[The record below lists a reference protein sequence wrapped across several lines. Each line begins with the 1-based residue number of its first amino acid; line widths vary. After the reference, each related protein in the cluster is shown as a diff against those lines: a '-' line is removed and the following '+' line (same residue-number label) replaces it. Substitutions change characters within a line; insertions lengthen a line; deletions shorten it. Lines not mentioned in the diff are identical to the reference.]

1 MRAVSLRREELEELS
16 LSSEQVNACKEK
28 FFSIDTSGRGTIN
41 RMDLRL
47 LLEQCGEATHEPA
60 LSELFT
66 WLDESGLKRLD
77 IHVALK
83 AFNKLKLLNEAEADD
98 SDIDVGECYVVN
110 AFVAMGG
117 NSDKTGVILK
127 QRLQTV
133 LVDVF
138 GMKVVVDQM
147 LEEAGLEV
155 DDELKFEDFNILLTA
170 GSPERA
176 SRIRS
181 LFSIVSSQ

>member
-1 MRAVSLRREELEELS
+1 MKAVPLRREDLEDLS
-16 LSSEQVNACKEK
+16 LSSEQINSCKEK
-28 FFSIDTSGRGTIN
+28 FFTLDTYGRGAIN
-41 RMDLRL
+41 RMDLKM
-47 LLEQCGEATHEPA
+47 LLEQCGEETGETAMTG
-60 LSELFT
+60 LFA
-66 WLDESGLKRLD
+66 WLDESGFKRLD
-77 IHVALK
+77 LLAALK
-83 AFNKLKLLNEAEADD
+83 AYNKLKLLNEAEADD
-98 SDIDVGECYVVN
+98 TDIDICECYLVN

-117 NSDKTGVILK
+117 NPDKTGVILK

-138 GMKVVVDQM
+138 GMKVKLDQM

-155 DDELKFEDFNILLTA
+155 DDELRFEDFNILLTA

-181 LFSIVSSQ
+181 LFSIVSSK

>member
-1 MRAVSLRREELEELS
+1 
-16 LSSEQVNACKEK
+16 
-28 FFSIDTSGRGTIN
+28 
-41 RMDLRL
+41 
-47 LLEQCGEATHEPA
+47 
-60 LSELFT
+60 
-66 WLDESGLKRLD
+66 
-77 IHVALK
+77 
-83 AFNKLKLLNEAEADD
+83 
-98 SDIDVGECYVVN
+98 
-110 AFVAMGG
+110 MGG
-117 NSDKTGVILK
+117 NPDKTGVILK

>member
-1 MRAVSLRREELEELS
+1 
-16 LSSEQVNACKEK
+16 
-28 FFSIDTSGRGTIN
+28 
-41 RMDLRL
+41 
-47 LLEQCGEATHEPA
+47 
-60 LSELFT
+60 
-66 WLDESGLKRLD
+66 
-77 IHVALK
+77 
-83 AFNKLKLLNEAEADD
+83 
-98 SDIDVGECYVVN
+98 VN

-117 NSDKTGVILK
+117 NPDKTGVILK